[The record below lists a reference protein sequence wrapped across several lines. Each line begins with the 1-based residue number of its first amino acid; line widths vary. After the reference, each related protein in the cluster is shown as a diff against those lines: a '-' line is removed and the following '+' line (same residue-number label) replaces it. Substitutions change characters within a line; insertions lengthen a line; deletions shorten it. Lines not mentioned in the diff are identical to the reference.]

1 MESVTPIPHTLEE
14 CFVDLDKMLSEEDKV
29 AIRSLPDK
37 NSTWKLHYSLGQTI
51 RNRWQLWDNEP
62 LLGYFAS
69 RNGFLLVHPDDV
81 SGEIIDEYYDYLCR
95 KQMEMELD
103 YDRLREMI
111 ARCTWTFAK
120 TMPQCPHEYIVRNK
134 CPLSDEEFLYFVDMQ
149 RRYGIPE
156 RWGPY
161 NHPYLHIDGH
171 KYWTMG
177 DTYENTVII
186 NRAKE

>member
-1 MESVTPIPHTLEE
+1 MLPKNGKYPIE
-14 CFVDLDKMLSEEDKV
+14 KMIK
-29 AIRSLPDK
+29 
-37 NSTWKLHYSLGQTI
+37 
-51 RNRWQLWDNEP
+51 EP
-62 LLGYFAS
+62 
-69 RNGFLLVHPDDV
+69 
-81 SGEIIDEYYDYLCR
+81 
-95 KQMEMELD
+95 D

-134 CPLSDEEFLYFVDMQ
+134 CPLSDDEFLYFVDMQ

-177 DTYENTVII
+177 DTYENTIII